1 MGRRDY
7 KDAEWH
13 RVKKQVRERDGEICR
28 LLRII
33 SAKQALF
40 LKKNAEGILQK
51 LDPAHIFPVSTHP
64 NLCYEPNNIVLL
76 NRYSHNMLDF
86 GRDPILGEPI
96 SHEETLAWWERI
108 AGPEQ
113 WEFLQRKIQGDD
125 YE

>member
-1 MGRRDY
+1 
-7 KDAEWH
+7 
-13 RVKKQVRERDGEICR
+13 
-28 LLRII
+28 
-33 SAKQALF
+33 
-40 LKKNAEGILQK
+40 
-51 LDPAHIFPVSTHP
+51 
-64 NLCYEPNNIVLL
+64 
-76 NRYSHNMLDF
+76 MLDF